1 MKIFPARRR
10 AMTPTFDSRLKA
22 TDFMRALAILSLVA
36 AGFLELAPALASAE
50 NFDFED
56 LPVRTVVNAQYGAR
70 GVIFFGAY
78 LDNDPHASSGT
89 RVLRSRS
96 LNEEVF
102 TPAPFVMTFTSPQAY
117 VAMHASNRPGAT
129 GNGTLKVFDAS
140 GTLLARDGPKP
151 VPNDSFSVFFE
162 VQVGRASITRAELQL
177 EGTAFEAIDDLV
189 VEGSRPGPIPT
200 TPPVVTIT
208 AP

>member
-1 MKIFPARRR
+1 
-10 AMTPTFDSRLKA
+10 MTPTFDSRLKA

-78 LDNDPHASSGT
+78 LDNDPHARSGT

-140 GTLLARDGPKP
+140 GTLLARDGRKWRPIAP
-151 VPNDSFSVFFE
+151 DRN
-162 VQVGRASITRAELQL
+162 AM
-177 EGTAFEAIDDLV
+177 GTAITVIDQTSRAQKEAATA
-189 VEGSRPGPIPT
+189 GSSMRPSAIKVPSAWNASLSG
-200 TPPVVTIT
+200 V
-208 AP
+208 

>member
-1 MKIFPARRR
+1 
-10 AMTPTFDSRLKA
+10 MTPTFDSRLKA

-78 LDNDPHASSGT
+78 LDNDPHARSGT

-102 TPAPFVMTFTSPQAY
+102 TPAPFVNRINFAQAAGSTFAL
-117 VAMHASNRPGAT
+117 NR
-129 GNGTLKVFDAS
+129 
-140 GTLLARDGPKP
+140 
-151 VPNDSFSVFFE
+151 
-162 VQVGRASITRAELQL
+162 TR
-177 EGTAFEAIDDLV
+177 
-189 VEGSRPGPIPT
+189 
-200 TPPVVTIT
+200 
-208 AP
+208 